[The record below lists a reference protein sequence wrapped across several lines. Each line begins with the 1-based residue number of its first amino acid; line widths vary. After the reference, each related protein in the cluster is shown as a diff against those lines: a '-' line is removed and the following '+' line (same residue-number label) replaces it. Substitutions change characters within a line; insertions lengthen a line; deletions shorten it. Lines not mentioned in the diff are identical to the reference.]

1 MYTNIIGTQQI
12 VITAAFLG
20 AMILILIVLRKKS
33 TVIRA
38 SMKAGKRIVVI
49 EDSAVSP
56 TERLRLVKID
66 GSEFVMVSA
75 KGHAPSLM
83 LLTSDNAKSK
93 LRKNSQ
99 DDDADNADTMY
110 AAMENSM
117 EAHHTTSK
125 LFAAGEVPSYD
136 GNTKLTTSDDQ
147 RQAFAQTVQSWRQ
160 QNAAR

>member
-20 AMILILIVLRKKS
+20 VMILVLIILRKKS

-83 LLTSDNAKSK
+83 LLTNDHAKSK

-99 DDDADNADTMY
+99 NDDTDDADTMH
-110 AAMENSM
+110 AAVENSM
-117 EAHHTTSK
+117 EAHTTSK
-125 LFAAGEVPSYD
+125 LFAAGKVPSYD

-147 RQAFAQTVQSWRQ
+147 RQAFAQTVKSWRQ

>member
-1 MYTNIIGTQQI
+1 MYTNIIGIQQI
-12 VITAAFLG
+12 AITAAFLG
-20 AMILILIVLRKKS
+20 VMILILIVLRKKS

-83 LLTSDNAKSK
+83 LLTNDHANSPAKNKLWRHEWLKHGSCGLDIEAIDTEFKYFSK
-93 LRKNSQ
+93 
-99 DDDADNADTMY
+99 
-110 AAMENSM
+110 
-117 EAHHTTSK
+117 
-125 LFAAGEVPSYD
+125 GESV
-136 GNTKLTTSDDQ
+136 
-147 RQAFAQTVQSWRQ
+147 FFH
-160 QNAAR
+160 

>member
-20 AMILILIVLRKKS
+20 VMILILIILRKKS

-83 LLTSDNAKSK
+83 LLTNDHTKSK

-99 DDDADNADTMY
+99 NDDVDNSDAMR

-117 EAHHTTSK
+117 EAHATSK
-125 LFAAGEVPSYD
+125 LFAAGGVTPYD
-136 GNTKLTTSDDQ
+136 DNPKLTTSEDQ
-147 RQAFAQTVQSWRQ
+147 RQAFAQTFQSWRQ

>member
-20 AMILILIVLRKKS
+20 VMILILIILRKKS

-83 LLTSDNAKSK
+83 LWANDHAKSI
-93 LRKNSQ
+93 LPKNNQ
-99 DDDADNADTMY
+99 NDDMGDADTMQ

-117 EAHHTTSK
+117 DAQHTTSK
-125 LFAAGEVPSYD
+125 LFAAGNVPSYD

-147 RQAFAQTVQSWRQ
+147 RQAFAQTVKSWRQ

>member
-20 AMILILIVLRKKS
+20 GMILILIVLRKKS

-38 SMKAGKRIVVI
+38 SMKAGKRILVI

-83 LLTSDNAKSK
+83 PLTNNHAKSK
-93 LRKNSQ
+93 LRKDNQ
-99 DDDADNADTMY
+99 NDDLDNADTVHV
-110 AAMENSM
+110 AMENSM
-117 EAHHTTSK
+117 EAQHTTSR
-125 LFAAGEVPSYD
+125 LFAAGEAPSYD

-147 RQAFAQTVQSWRQ
+147 RQAFAQTFQSWRQ

>member
-20 AMILILIVLRKKS
+20 VMILILIVLRKKS

-83 LLTSDNAKSK
+83 LLTNDHAKSK

-99 DDDADNADTMY
+99 NDDVDNADTMH

-147 RQAFAQTVQSWRQ
+147 RQAFAQTVKSWRQ

>member
-20 AMILILIVLRKKS
+20 VMILILIVLRKKS

-56 TERLRLVKID
+56 TERLRLVEID

-83 LLTSDNAKSK
+83 HLTNDHAKSK

-99 DDDADNADTMY
+99 NDDVDNANTMY

-117 EAHHTTSK
+117 EAHHTTPK
-125 LFAAGEVPSYD
+125 LFATEEVPSYD
-136 GNTKLTTSDDQ
+136 RNTKLTTSDDQ
-147 RQAFAQTVQSWRQ
+147 RQALAQTFQSWRQ

>member
-20 AMILILIVLRKKS
+20 VMILILIVLRKKS

-83 LLTSDNAKSK
+83 HLTNVHAKSK
-93 LRKNSQ
+93 NSQ
-99 DDDADNADTMY
+99 NDDVDNADTMH

-147 RQAFAQTVQSWRQ
+147 RQAFAQTVKSWRQ

>member
-20 AMILILIVLRKKS
+20 VMILILIVLRKKS

-83 LLTSDNAKSK
+83 LLTNDHTKSK

-99 DDDADNADTMY
+99 NDDVDNSDAMR

-117 EAHHTTSK
+117 EAHATSK

-147 RQAFAQTVQSWRQ
+147 RQALAQTFQSWRQ

>member
-1 MYTNIIGTQQI
+1 MYTNIIGTKQI

-20 AMILILIVLRKKS
+20 VMILILIILRKKS

-83 LLTSDNAKSK
+83 LLTNDHAKPNCAK
-93 LRKNSQ
+93 AAKMMMWTTPIRCMHRWKIPWRHNILRPNCLQ
-99 DDDADNADTMY
+99 LGRC
-110 AAMENSM
+110 
-117 EAHHTTSK
+117 H
-125 LFAAGEVPSYD
+125 
-136 GNTKLTTSDDQ
+136 LTTAI
-147 RQAFAQTVQSWRQ
+147 R
-160 QNAAR
+160 N

>member
-20 AMILILIVLRKKS
+20 VMILILIVLRKKS

-38 SMKAGKRIVVI
+38 SMKGGKRIVVI

-83 LLTSDNAKSK
+83 LLNNDHDKSK

-99 DDDADNADTMY
+99 NDDTDDADTMH

-117 EAHHTTSK
+117 DAQHINSK
-125 LFAAGEVPSYD
+125 LFAAEEAPSHG
-136 GNTKLTTSDDQ
+136 GNRKLTTSDDQ
-147 RQAFAQTVQSWRQ
+147 QQAFAQTFQSWRQ

>member
-20 AMILILIVLRKKS
+20 VMILILIVLRKKS

-83 LLTSDNAKSK
+83 LLTDDHAKSK

-99 DDDADNADTMY
+99 NDDTDNADTMH
-110 AAMENSM
+110 AAMENSV
-117 EAHHTTSK
+117 EAQQTASQ
-125 LFAAGEVPSYD
+125 LFAAREVPPYD

-147 RQAFAQTVQSWRQ
+147 QQAFAQTFQSWRQ

>member
-1 MYTNIIGTQQI
+1 MYTNIIGAQQI
-12 VITAAFLG
+12 MITAAFLG
-20 AMILILIVLRKKS
+20 VMILILIVLRKKS

-83 LLTSDNAKSK
+83 LLANDHAKSILPENK
-93 LRKNSQ
+93 QN
-99 DDDADNADTMY
+99 DDMGDADTMQ
-110 AAMENSM
+110 AAMENAM
-117 EAHHTTSK
+117 DAQHTTSK
-125 LFAAGEVPSYD
+125 LFAAGNVPSYD
-136 GNTKLTTSDDQ
+136 DNAKLTSSDDH
-147 RQAFAQTVQSWRQ
+147 RQAFAQTVKSWRQ
-160 QNAAR
+160 QNTAR

>member
-20 AMILILIVLRKKS
+20 VMILILIVLRKKS

-83 LLTSDNAKSK
+83 HLTNDHAKSK
-93 LRKNSQ
+93 NSQ
-99 DDDADNADTMY
+99 NDDVDNADEIH
-110 AAMENSM
+110 AEME
-117 EAHHTTSK
+117 EAQHTTSK
-125 LFAAGEVPSYD
+125 LFAAGEVPSYE

-147 RQAFAQTVQSWRQ
+147 RQAFAQTFQSWRQ

>member
-20 AMILILIVLRKKS
+20 VMILVLIVLRKKS

-38 SMKAGKRIVVI
+38 SMKAGKRIVVV

-83 LLTSDNAKSK
+83 LLTNDHTKPK

-99 DDDADNADTMY
+99 NDDVDNADEMR

-117 EAHHTTSK
+117 EANATSK
-125 LFAAGEVPSYD
+125 LFAAGEPPSYT
-136 GNTKLTTSDDQ
+136 GNTKLTTTDDK
-147 RQAFAQTVQSWRQ
+147 RQDFAQTFQSWRQ

>member
-20 AMILILIVLRKKS
+20 VMILILIVLRKKS

-83 LLTSDNAKSK
+83 HLTNDHAKSK

-99 DDDADNADTMY
+99 NDDVDNADTMH

-117 EAHHTTSK
+117 EAQHTASK
-125 LFAAGEVPSYD
+125 LFAAGTVPSYD

>member
-20 AMILILIVLRKKS
+20 VMILILIVLRKKS

-75 KGHAPSLM
+75 KGHAPSLIH
-83 LLTSDNAKSK
+83 LTNDHAKSK
-93 LRKNSQ
+93 LRKNSKMMMW
-99 DDDADNADTMY
+99 TMVVRY
-110 AAMENSM
+110 MQRWKRHNILHPNCLQLRRS
-117 EAHHTTSK
+117 H
-125 LFAAGEVPSYD
+125 
-136 GNTKLTTSDDQ
+136 LTTAI
-147 RQAFAQTVQSWRQ
+147 R
-160 QNAAR
+160 N

>member
-20 AMILILIVLRKKS
+20 VMILILIVLRKKS

-83 LLTSDNAKSK
+83 HLTNDHAKSK
-93 LRKNSQ
+93 LRKNTQ
-99 DDDADNADTMY
+99 NDDLDNANTMH

-117 EAHHTTSK
+117 ETHHATPK
-125 LFAAGEVPSYD
+125 LFTTEEAPSYD
-136 GNTKLTTSDDQ
+136 HNTKLTTSDDQ
-147 RQAFAQTVQSWRQ
+147 QQAFAQAFQSWRQ

>member
-20 AMILILIVLRKKS
+20 VMILILIVLRKKS

-75 KGHAPSLM
+75 KGHAPHLM
-83 LLTSDNAKSK
+83 LLTNDHAKSK
-93 LRKNSQ
+93 LSKNTQ
-99 DDDADNADTMY
+99 NDDVDNADEMR
-110 AAMENSM
+110 AAMENSV
-117 EAHHTTSK
+117 EAHAASK
-125 LFAAGEVPSYD
+125 LFSGGEVPSYN
-136 GNTKLTTSDDQ
+136 GNTKLNTSDDQ
-147 RQAFAQTVQSWRQ
+147 RQDFAQTFQSWRQ